1 MLFSVNMKQNENK
14 QNELNELNNKRQ
26 SVTLSRLVGRLLLLT
41 NNEHCLDKK
50 SINSSA
56 FCLKF
61 DIKLLTWNGG
71 GISDILLFLLC
82 FFSQKQWF
90 LEYFRVFFFKI

>member
-14 QNELNELNNKRQ
+14 QNELNELNNKCQ

-71 GISDILLFLLC
+71 GISDILFQNLMVLFTWAC
-82 FFSQKQWF
+82 RT
-90 LEYFRVFFFKI
+90 FRRHFK